1 MSVIG
6 RKNDNQKNISY
17 QLLALV
23 LMMIKV
29 KSGSKEINDLYTIW
43 L

>member
-6 RKNDNQKNISY
+6 RKNDNQKNIPY

-29 KSGSKEINDLYTIW
+29 KSGSKQINDLYRIS